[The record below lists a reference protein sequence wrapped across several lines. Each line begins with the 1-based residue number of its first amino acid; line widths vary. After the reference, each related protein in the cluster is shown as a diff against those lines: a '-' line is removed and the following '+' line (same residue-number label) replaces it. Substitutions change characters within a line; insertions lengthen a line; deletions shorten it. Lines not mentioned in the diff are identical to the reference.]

1 MSTQPESARA
11 RSSKTPA
18 RHARTA
24 HPDTLLDVSH
34 VTVQYQSDAR
44 TILGADDVSFTIGAG
59 ESFGLAGESGCGK
72 STLANTIMRLLRPPA
87 VVAGGQPVAQQRF
100 MVSQI
105 RLADTDAG
113 EA

>member
-44 TILGADDVSFTIGAG
+44 TILGADDVSFTIAPASRLTGANVDAG
-59 ESFGLAGESGCGK
+59 LMELLPDDFRIGWYLAGWA
-72 STLANTIMRLLRPPA
+72 LA
-87 VVAGGQPVAQQRF
+87 VAGLWRMWPHKGVP
-100 MVSQI
+100 
-105 RLADTDAG
+105 G
-113 EA
+113 